1 MLTSLHVRHTTLHV
15 VATATTKGL
24 LSHTALHTS
33 LIYSWYLSTFCVS
46 LSQVVLQAVFRL
58 CQRAN
63 HDLKLDH
70 SAALAHA
77 KEAFLMRVLSLAGM
91 CEILAETKRDLKIL
105 LSHMSDNVSTCY
117 SIKGLSTFTF
127 NHYELGLSMLPRAR
141 EGLLRSMTADPVSLE
156 TTSTPKLTHDFLVG
170 VRSSFLNRI
179 RVAKWTYGSR
189 SSKVQEKL

>member
-1 MLTSLHVRHTTLHV
+1 
-15 VATATTKGL
+15 
-24 LSHTALHTS
+24 
-33 LIYSWYLSTFCVS
+33 
-46 LSQVVLQAVFRL
+46 
-58 CQRAN
+58 
-63 HDLKLDH
+63 
-70 SAALAHA
+70 
-77 KEAFLMRVLSLAGM
+77 MRVLSLAGM